1 MSEHGDLLTEA
12 GMVQWEREVRGYNR
26 QQVDEYVAWR
36 SGQMRDLES
45 RLAQGATEVER
56 LRREL
61 SEAHESSARPA
72 HEEISERVGQILK
85 LAADE
90 AQSDRARSAAEIA
103 KLRETAKEETDK
115 LRTEVK
121 RETDQIRADAQ
132 DQAERMLSAA
142 QEQSESSVATA
153 KAEAEQLV
161 STAQAAA
168 ERAVADATKHA
179 ESTVGAAIA
188 QAKQQLD
195 DATARATAIHEG
207 AERRLNL
214 LISRHTETV
223 RRLTEIRDVVTSLVS
238 GEAARGSLEDEV
250 NRALGGQASGEG
262 RQSGQHDPL
271 QASGHR
277 AGAARPAEGRH
288 PGAAGPLDGPAGQP
302 LGPGRRPGASG
313 QAPGSRPGS
322 SGQPGSR
329 DRDRPDPLDTS
340 RRHDVG
346 RPSEAAD
353 ADADTD
359 GAGHPADALT
369 HPSEGARHASGTA
382 GATPSHASDRAL
394 DEAASPSR
402 GIDS

>member
-12 GMVQWEREVRGYNR
+12 GTVQWEREVRGYNR

-36 SGQMRDLES
+36 SGQMRDLEGKIS
-45 RLAQGATEVER
+45 QGAAEVER

-61 SEAHESSARPA
+61 NEARESSARPA

-103 KLRETAKEETDK
+103 KLRESAKEDTDK

-121 RETDQIRADAQ
+121 RETDQIRSDAQ

-153 KAEAEQLV
+153 RAEAEQLV

-250 NRALGGQASGEG
+250 NRALGGQAGAEG
-262 RQSGQHDPL
+262 RQPGQHDPL
-271 QASGHR
+271 QAGGHR
-277 AGAARPAEGRH
+277 AGSRQAP
-288 PGAAGPLDGPAGQP
+288 GPLDGPASQP
-302 LGPGRRPGASG
+302 LGPSRRPGASG
-313 QAPGSRPGS
+313 QGPGSRPGT

-329 DRDRPDPLDTS
+329 DRDRPDRPDPLDTS

-346 RPSEAAD
+346 RPSEATDTAD
-353 ADADTD
+353 D
-359 GAGHPADALT
+359 GATPATDALS
-369 HPSEGARHASGTA
+369 HPGEARHAS
-382 GATPSHASDRAL
+382 DRSL
-394 DEAASPSR
+394 DDAASPGR
-402 GIDS
+402 GIES